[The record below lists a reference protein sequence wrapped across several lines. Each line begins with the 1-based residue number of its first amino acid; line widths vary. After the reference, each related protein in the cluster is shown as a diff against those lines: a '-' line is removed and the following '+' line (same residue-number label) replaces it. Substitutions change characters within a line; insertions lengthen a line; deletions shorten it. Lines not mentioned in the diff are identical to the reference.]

1 MFILYAV
8 VVGLVLGVLLRGSP
22 ARLGDLRFRWA
33 PLILIGTAIQ
43 VALFSEPVSARVGAL
58 GPGIYVGSTALV
70 LAAVVRNVRIRGLW
84 IVALGA
90 ASNLAAIVANGG
102 FMPTT
107 TAALGSHAASAGGG
121 YSNSI
126 VLANPALAPLTDI
139 FALPAWLPA
148 GNVFSIG
155 DVLIGAG
162 IVAVIVVQMRRRPV
176 VDIRDRLVRFAPFVG
191 AAGTGSADGP
201 PSPF

>member
-1 MFILYAV
+1 MFILYAI
-8 VVGLVLGVLLRGSP
+8 VVGLLLGVLLRGSP

-43 VALFSEPVSARVGAL
+43 VALFSEPVSSRVGAL
-58 GPGIYVGSTALV
+58 GPGIYVASTALV
-70 LAAVVRNVRIRGLW
+70 LAAVVRNVGIRGLS

-102 FMPTT
+102 YMPASA
-107 TAALGSHAASAGGG
+107 AALGSHGAPPGGE
-121 YSNSI
+121 YSNSV

-139 FALPAWLPA
+139 FSLPAWLPA
-148 GNVFSIG
+148 ANVFSVG

-162 IVAVIVVQMRRRPV
+162 IVVVIVAQMRRRPV
-176 VDIRDRLVRFAPFVG
+176 VDGRDRLVRLGPLVG
-191 AAGTGSADGP
+191 SRTGSADGP
-201 PSPF
+201 PSF